1 MYWWFT
7 VFKSYSPGLISVIT
21 FSSRSWRTLRSEI
34 SSQAATAFE
43 VYAFK
48 NRTPFLLCPNWSH
61 FFFFSPYPFI
71 FYRVGSGNEI
81 FKIISGQVLGV
92 AVPAVLPDR
101 RKNLLNVVH
110 NVCDF
115 VVFCASVRV
124 NLKFSR

>member
-34 SSQAATAFE
+34 SNQAATAFE

-48 NRTPFLLCPNWSH
+48 NRTPFLLCPNWSL

-71 FYRVGSGNEI
+71 F
-81 FKIISGQVLGV
+81 
-92 AVPAVLPDR
+92 LPGRKRKWNFQNYIWAGFGR
-101 RKNLLNVVH
+101 RRTRS
-110 NVCDF
+110 
-115 VVFCASVRV
+115 ASRPSEEPIKRRPQR
-124 NLKFSR
+124 L